1 MIGWLILYRMSLFVA
16 ITTLLVTLDKRKNK
30 LYDNMGL
37 WVFFF
42 FIRSILAIIFG
53 TLYYN
58 LE

>member
-42 FIRSILAIIFG
+42 FISSILAII
-53 TLYYN
+53 L
-58 LE
+58 